1 MKQLTIGDRTYQVG
15 RLNVFKQLKI
25 GRRLSPL
32 QLQFINSAVP
42 GESELNIDRN
52 LFAAGVAATLMQL
65 PDVDFELITNE
76 CLNVVQVQQEKG
88 WADLKSLSGVL
99 MFDDIDPTTILKLTL
114 AVIEENLG
122 SFFPTAAPSSL
133 SAQK

>member
-25 GRRLSPL
+25 GRRLAPL

-42 GESELNIDRN
+42 GESELDIDRN
-52 LFAAGVAATLMQL
+52 LFAASVVATLMQL

-99 MFDDIDPTTILKLTL
+99 MFDDINPTTILKLTL

-122 SFFPTAAPSSL
+122 SFFPTAAPSSP

>member
-25 GRRLSPL
+25 GRRLAPL

-42 GESELNIDRN
+42 GESELDIDRN
-52 LFAAGVAATLMQL
+52 LFAASVVATLMQL

-76 CLNVVQVQQEKG
+76 CLSVVQVQQEKG

-99 MFDDIDPTTILKLTL
+99 MFDDINPTTVLKLSL

-122 SFFPTAAPSSL
+122 SFFPTAAPSSP

>member
-99 MFDDIDPTTILKLTL
+99 MFDDINPTTILKLTL

>member
-25 GRRLSPL
+25 GRRLAPL

-42 GESELNIDRN
+42 GESELDIDRN
-52 LFAAGVAATLMQL
+52 LFAASVVATLMQL

-76 CLNVVQVQQEKG
+76 CLSVVQVQQEKG

-99 MFDDIDPTTILKLTL
+99 MFDDINPTTVLKLSL

-122 SFFPTAAPSSL
+122 SFFPTAGP
-133 SAQK
+133 K